1 MNVVIFSFV
10 VTIHVFRNYHCL
22 LVHLCVKCIDYNLK
36 LGRYVSPKCQKLWD
50 FFLNKIR
57 LFYRVRTMDILT
69 AKWIVL
75 ATLFVTTFIFSML
88 PLKLISSL
96 RNTTDGLKR
105 ARLVILF
112 SKLYIVHMML
122 DFSLSQKWLKSS
134 VFLDMISCNLL
145 EVHWHFRRTWN

>member
-1 MNVVIFSFV
+1 
-10 VTIHVFRNYHCL
+10 
-22 LVHLCVKCIDYNLK
+22 
-36 LGRYVSPKCQKLWD
+36 
-50 FFLNKIR
+50 
-57 LFYRVRTMDILT
+57 MDILT

-122 DFSLSQKWLKSS
+122 DFSLSQK
-134 VFLDMISCNLL
+134 
-145 EVHWHFRRTWN
+145 